1 MTDRPLLDDL
11 VDANHIL
18 ADKGIFDAFG
28 HVSARSAP
36 DRFLLARNISPGQVS
51 AADIVEY
58 DLDSEPLIRDSPRP
72 YLERFIHGEIYRAR
86 PDVHGIVH
94 SHAPSIIP
102 FGIAATVRLQPV
114 CHVCGFLGGGA
125 PVFEIRDHAGFA
137 SDMLIRNRP
146 LGRALAVSLGSAPVV
161 LMRGHGMTAVG
172 GSVRLATFR
181 AVYTELNARL
191 QLAAMPLG
199 PLTFL
204 TADEA
209 AAADAANEGQ
219 INRPWSLW
227 SAAAR
232 AARPIVPHQPH
243 VK

>member
-1 MTDRPLLDDL
+1 MTDRQIVADL

-28 HVSARSAP
+28 HVSTRSGT
-36 DRFLLARNISPGQVS
+36 DRFLLARNLAPAQVT

-58 DLDSEPLIRDSPRP
+58 DLDSEALEADAPRP

-102 FGIAATVRLQPV
+102 FGVASTTRLQPI
-114 CHVCGFLGGGA
+114 CHTCGFLGVGA
-125 PVFEIRDHAGFA
+125 PVFEIRDHAGAA
-137 SDMLIRNRP
+137 SDMLIRNRT
-146 LGRALAVSLGSAPVV
+146 LARTLAESLGSAAVI

-172 GSVRLATFR
+172 STVRIAAFR
-181 AVYTELNARL
+181 AIYTELNARL
-191 QLAAMPLG
+191 QLAALPLG
-199 PLTFL
+199 PITFL
-204 TADEA
+204 TEQEA

-219 INRPWSLW
+219 IDRPWSVW
-227 SAAAR
+227 REAAR
-232 AARPIVPHQPH
+232 AKTHPPH
-243 VK
+243 